1 MQMVMAD
8 ARNPTVSKRSGR
20 VFGLLGI
27 LIPACLFVALK
38 QLHEPKFR
46 FRFVSIASQS
56 PEEPGATLAKISQAD
71 SALIRRAHIEIIVL
85 TLFALILLSCLFNQ
99 SGIPKW
105 TKFLLVTTAA
115 ASVAAC
121 WLQW

>member
-8 ARNPTVSKRSGR
+8 AGNPTVSKHSGR
-20 VFGLLGI
+20 MFGVLGVV
-27 LIPACLFVALK
+27 IPASLFVALK
-38 QLHEPKFR
+38 QLHEPKFP
-46 FRFVSIASQS
+46 FRFVSIGSQS
-56 PEEPGATLAKISQAD
+56 SEEPGATLARLARAD
-71 SALIRRAHIEIIVL
+71 SALIRRAHIEIIAL
-85 TLFALILLSCLFNQ
+85 TLFALILLSFLFNR

-105 TKFLLVTTAA
+105 TRYLLVTAAA